1 MDQNEM
7 RKLNMHSR
15 QSSGASSHLVVH
27 GNNDENGFAMQGE
40 ISSRLQSNMQSPMPK
55 DEYGD

>member
-15 QSSGASSHLVVH
+15 QSSGASSHLVVQ
-27 GNNDENGFAMQGE
+27 GNDENGFAMKGE